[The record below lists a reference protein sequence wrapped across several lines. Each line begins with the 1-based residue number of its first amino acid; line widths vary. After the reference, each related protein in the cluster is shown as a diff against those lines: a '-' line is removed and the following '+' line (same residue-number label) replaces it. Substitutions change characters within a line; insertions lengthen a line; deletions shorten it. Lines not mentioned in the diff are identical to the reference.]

1 MDWRQKRNLT
11 GVRYL
16 LDTAEAEGVEA
27 ANCLIGSAISNETLL
42 QRNAQIEAWQ
52 ELAVIRNLLTHAG
65 RPGLGFVAGQRY
77 HLTSLGLLGFTMLAS
92 RTLGEAFAT
101 FSRFQLLALTLCP
114 ARIEADRRGTW
125 LLFDAS
131 VLPQDARAFVI
142 ERGLSACLGVACELL
157 QRPPVPLAVE
167 MMASAPTDQATL
179 EREFSY
185 PVNFE
190 AARNGILFSTA
201 DLQFSLPQA
210 HISAFSE
217 GEQQCERFCLEI
229 SHSLVKTPT
238 ARLVQQVLIRDSS
251 TLLSSRSV
259 AQRLGLS
266 ERTLHRRLAKEG
278 HAFQQLNEQIKQ
290 RLAERLLRDSHLDL
304 ASIALRLGYAETA
317 SFSRAF
323 NRWTNSPPG
332 KWRSNAHLGDIQLS
346 RNSRTSSCDA

>member
-1 MDWRQKRNLT
+1 MDWRQSRSLS
-11 GVRYL
+11 GVHYL
-16 LDTAEAEGVEA
+16 LETAQNEGVDA
-27 ANCLIGSAISNETLL
+27 PSCLIGSAISSEVLQ

-52 ELAVIRNLLTHAG
+52 ELAVIRNLLEHAG
-65 RPGLGFVAGQRY
+65 RPGLGFATGQRY

-114 ARIEADRRGTW
+114 ARVEEDRRGTW

-131 VLPQDARAFVI
+131 VLPQDTRAFVI
-142 ERGLSACLGVACELL
+142 ERGLSACLGVAGELL
-157 QRPPVPLAVE
+157 QRPPDPLAVE
-167 MMASAPTDQATL
+167 MTVSAPADLSMLQ
-179 EREFSY
+179 REFHY
-185 PVNFE
+185 PITFE
-190 AARNGILFSTA
+190 AERNGILFSHA
-201 DLQFSLPQA
+201 ELQFNLPQA

-229 SHSLVKTPT
+229 AHRLVKTPT

-251 TLLSSRSV
+251 TLLSSRMV

-290 RLAERLLRDSHLDL
+290 RLAERMLRDTHLDL
-304 ASIALRLGYAETA
+304 ASIALHLGYAETA

-332 KWRSNAHLGDIQLS
+332 KWRNNRGQTTI
-346 RNSRTSSCDA
+346 

>member
-1 MDWRQKRNLT
+1 
-11 GVRYL
+11 
-16 LDTAEAEGVEA
+16 
-27 ANCLIGSAISNETLL
+27 
-42 QRNAQIEAWQ
+42 
-52 ELAVIRNLLTHAG
+52 
-65 RPGLGFVAGQRY
+65 
-77 HLTSLGLLGFTMLAS
+77 
-92 RTLGEAFAT
+92 
-101 FSRFQLLALTLCP
+101 
-114 ARIEADRRGTW
+114 
-125 LLFDAS
+125 
-131 VLPQDARAFVI
+131 
-142 ERGLSACLGVACELL
+142 
-157 QRPPVPLAVE
+157 
-167 MMASAPTDQATL
+167 MASAPTDLATL

-229 SHSLVKTPT
+229 SHSLVKAPT

-332 KWRSNAHLGDIQLS
+332 KWRSNAHLGDI
-346 RNSRTSSCDA
+346 

>member
-1 MDWRQKRNLT
+1 MDWRQNRPLT

-16 LDTAEAEGVEA
+16 LETARAEGVDA
-27 ANCLIGSAISNETLL
+27 ATCLIGSAISSEALE

-52 ELAVIRNLLTHAG
+52 ELAVIRNLLEHAG

-101 FSRFQLLALTLCP
+101 FGRFQLLGLTLCP
-114 ARIEADRRGTW
+114 ARIEPERRGTW

-157 QRPPVPLAVE
+157 QRPIEPLAVE
-167 MMASAPTDQATL
+167 VTASAPADPLAL
-179 EREFSY
+179 RRDFPY
-185 PVNFE
+185 PLRFDC
-190 AARNGILFSTA
+190 ARNGILFSHA

-210 HISAFSE
+210 HISAHSE
-217 GEQQCERFCLEI
+217 GEQLCERLCLEI
-229 SHSLVKTPT
+229 SHSLVTAPT
-238 ARLVQQVLIRDSS
+238 ARLVQQVLIRDSAS
-251 TLLSSRSV
+251 LLSGRAV
-259 AQRLGLS
+259 AERLGLA
-266 ERTLHRRLAKEG
+266 ERTLHRRLASEG

-290 RLAERLLRDSHLDL
+290 RLAERLLSDSRLDL
-304 ASIALRLGYAETA
+304 NSIAQRLGYAEAA

-323 NRWTNSPPG
+323 SRWTGCPPG
-332 KWRSNAHLGDIQLS
+332 QWKRRRSDPVTCS
-346 RNSRTSSCDA
+346 